1 MDNYSSRLKKILND
15 KNLSVSDFCK
25 MIGLNSSSTIH
36 YIINENRKPSAK
48 TVKRIIETFPEYNED
63 WILYGIEAKKED
75 TSDNLTVTAQ
85 QVIKYFE
92 KKQTEVE
99 NKFYEN
105 GLEALHL
112 LNNKI
117 DEEALIVKDGE
128 EEVKLSLN
136 LLHERLLEMERY
148 MFLIE
153 KETKAFVVKIDN
165 CLDSI
170 K

>member
-1 MDNYSSRLKKILND
+1 MSNYSSRIKEIINNKD
-15 KNLSVSDFCK
+15 LSVSDFCK
-25 MIGLNSSSTIH
+25 MIGLNSPTTIH
-36 YIINENRKPSAK
+36 LLIKENRKPSSK
-48 TVKRIIETFPEYNED
+48 TVKRIIETFPEYTEE
-63 WILYGIEAKKED
+63 WLLYGIEAKKED
-75 TSDNLTVTAQ
+75 NSDDLTVTAQ

-99 NKFYEN
+99 NKFYEQ

-128 EEVKLSLN
+128 EELKSSIN

-153 KETKAFVVKIDN
+153 KNAKQFVVKIDN

>member
-92 KKQTEVE
+92 KKQTELE

-105 GLEALHL
+105 GLEALHVL
-112 LNNKI
+112 SNKI
-117 DEEALIVKDGE
+117 DDESLIVKDGE
-128 EEVKLSLN
+128 QELKSSIN